1 MPTKFKRK
9 PGWGSTTLEEMK
21 RAAAEV
27 KQGKSLRAEVK
38 ERRIDRSI
46 LSRFI
51 HKKEDKG
58 VKTVGYSGT
67 AQAKV

>member
-1 MPTKFKRK
+1 MSRKHKRK
-9 PGWGSTTLEEMK
+9 TGWRSTPPEEMEG
-21 RAAAEV
+21 AAAEV